1 MKAFPLPLL
10 LELFFALFGPFVP
23 LLPFFDPFPDFL
35 DLLVFLEPFPVGASV
50 AVPVTERL
58 SSPIAVGNEEGA
70 ADTDSDTDSDADP
83 ETDPDPDP
91 ETDPGVPVAVVVA
104 VPVPVWADACPA
116 KSTNA

>member
-70 ADTDSDTDSDADP
+70 ADTDP
-83 ETDPDPDP
+83 ETDPDTDP

-104 VPVPVWADACPA
+104 VPVPVWADA
-116 KSTNA
+116 